1 MRPLR
6 TLVPLVLIA
15 GLATACG
22 SGSSSAGASGAAPSA
37 QALQM
42 RPVYARYAVGAPL
55 GGPQLGGQQV
65 SNDLVD
71 TMKKFDCSSGT
82 QDVQGML
89 MVCDSLGTV
98 FLLKDP
104 ILTGGVATAD
114 PKAIHG
120 EKLWYVEV
128 GLDPQAKSALSN
140 VVDTMPGSE
149 LALVVNDH
157 VISAPIV
164 DSSMK
169 DGTLG
174 VTGDYN
180 EKQAKA
186 LAAQLTKN

>member
-1 MRPLR
+1 V
-6 TLVPLVLIA
+6 LVA

-22 SGSSSAGASGAAPSA
+22 SGSSSDGASGPAPST

-65 SNDLVD
+65 SNELVD

-104 ILTGGVATAD
+104 VLTGGVASAD
-114 PKAIHG
+114 AKAIHG
-120 EKLWYVEV
+120 DKLWYVEV
-128 GLDPQAKSALSN
+128 GLDPEATKTLSGI
-140 VVDTMPGSE
+140 VDTMPGSE
-149 LALVVNDH
+149 LALVVDDH

-186 LAAQLTKN
+186 LAAQLTQN

>member
-1 MRPLR
+1 
-6 TLVPLVLIA
+6 
-15 GLATACG
+15 
-22 SGSSSAGASGAAPSA
+22 
-37 QALQM
+37 M

-65 SNDLVD
+65 SNALVD
-71 TMKKFDCSSGT
+71 TMKNFDCSSGT

-98 FLLKDP
+98 FLLKNP
-104 ILTGGVATAD
+104 VLTGGVASAD
-114 PKAIHG
+114 AKAIHG
-120 EKLWYVEV
+120 DKLWYVLV
-128 GLDPQAKSALSN
+128 GLDPEATKALSG

-149 LALVVNDH
+149 LALVIDNH

-186 LAAQLTKN
+186 LAAQLTQN